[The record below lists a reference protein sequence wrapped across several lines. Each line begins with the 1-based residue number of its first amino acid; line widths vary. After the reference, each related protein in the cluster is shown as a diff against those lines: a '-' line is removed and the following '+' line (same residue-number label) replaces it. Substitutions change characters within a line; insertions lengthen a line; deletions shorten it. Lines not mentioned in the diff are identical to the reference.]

1 MSGICFVC
9 FLVGLKAKVTVMT
22 KIKELGGEGGGGGEH
37 SLSYVALEVK
47 SNQYTLTTPLVKS
60 VYFNHPFSQ
69 ISIL

>member
-22 KIKELGGEGGGGGEH
+22 KIKELGGGVEGGAFFLLCCSRG
-37 SLSYVALEVK
+37 
-47 SNQYTLTTPLVKS
+47 QVKS